1 MIFFIALESFIGNH
15 DGKRSLSATRYQPK
29 GQVASQPS
37 VMGIDG
43 IIDRIQPIAKT
54 AGLLGPRLRC
64 ADRLGEWRK
73 PLKIGL
79 NCAI

>member
-43 IIDRIQPIAKT
+43 IIHRIQPIAKNGRPPE
-54 AGLLGPRLRC
+54 APFALPKQVCGV
-64 ADRLGEWRK
+64 EK
-73 PLKIGL
+73 ILKIGL